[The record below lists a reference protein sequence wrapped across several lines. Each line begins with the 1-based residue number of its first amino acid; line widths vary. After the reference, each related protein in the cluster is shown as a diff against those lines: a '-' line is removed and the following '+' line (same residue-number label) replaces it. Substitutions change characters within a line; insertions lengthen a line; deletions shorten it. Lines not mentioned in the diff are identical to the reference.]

1 MKFLCLAY
9 GDEDGWSSLSDREK
23 QEVLAQD
30 AVIRDRG
37 NLMSAVQTNVTSVRN
52 WDRNLEVTDGPYA
65 QHQLPLAGF
74 SVIEAD
80 SLNEVIELVSN
91 TPCARARGVI
101 EIRPFWE
108 LGGDDA

>member
-9 GDEDGWSSLSDREK
+9 GDEDGWNSLGEDERR
-23 QEVLAQD
+23 EVLSQD
-30 AVIRDRG
+30 AVIQDRG
-37 NLMSAVQTNVTSVRN
+37 NLIAAVQTKVTSVRN
-52 WDRNLEVTDGPYA
+52 WNRVLEVTDGPYQ

-74 SVIEAD
+74 SVIEAE

-101 EIRPFWE
+101 DIRPFWD
-108 LGGDDA
+108 LGGGA

>member
-9 GDEDGWSSLSDREK
+9 GDEDGWKSLSEDEQR
-23 QEVLAQD
+23 EVLAQD

-37 NLMSAVQTNVTSVRN
+37 NLMSAVQTKVTSVRN
-52 WDRNLEVTDGPYA
+52 WDKKLEVTDGPYA
-65 QHQLPLAGF
+65 QHKLRLAGF
-74 SVIEAD
+74 SVIEAA

-101 EIRPFWE
+101 EIRPFWDLRSE
-108 LGGDDA
+108 DT